1 MAFHLPNGATVF
13 VAPASGN
20 PITITD
26 ISNAANAVLTL
37 NGGTVKVGD
46 VVLLSSP
53 WTALDNLVGKVTA
66 VSGSQATIGGVNTSN
81 TKIFPTGSGSGS
93 LRVVESADWVQIPQI
108 TEVAAAGGEQ
118 QYYQF
123 QFLEDDTQRSLP
135 TYKSAKTQTYTVAH
149 DSDQPFYP
157 LLKEADLAGD
167 TIAVYMYV
175 PKAKETRYWSVVPS
189 FSGEPN
195 PVVNQIETVTVAFA
209 VQSKGTTFYKNADIT
224 PGS

>member
-20 PITITD
+20 SVTISD
-26 ISNAANAVLTL
+26 ISNATNAVLTL
-37 NGGTVKVGD
+37 DGGSVAEGD
-46 VVLLSSP
+46 IVLLKAS
-53 WTALDNLVGKVTA
+53 WTALDNLVAKVIS
-66 VSGSQATIGGVNTSN
+66 VSGNKATLGGVNTSN
-81 TKIFPTGSGSGS
+81 TKVFLSGSGSGS
-93 LRVVESADWVQIPQI
+93 LQIVKADDWVQIPQI
-108 TEVAAAGGEQ
+108 TEVAASGGEQ

-167 TIAVYMYV
+167 TLAVYMYV

-189 FSGEPN
+189 FTGEPN
-195 PVVNQIETVTVAFA
+195 PAVNEIETVAVAFA
-209 VQSKGTTFYKNADIT
+209 VQSKGTTFYKDAEAT

>member
-13 VAPASGN
+13 VAPASGDA
-20 PITITD
+20 IDITD
-26 ISNAANAVLTL
+26 ISNATNAVATIS
-37 NGGTVKVGD
+37 GGTVAEGD
-46 VVLLSSP
+46 VVLLSSS
-53 WTALDNLVGKVTA
+53 WTALDNLVAKVTE
-66 VSGSQATIGGVNTSN
+66 VSGSQVTLGGVNTSN
-81 TKIFPTGSGSGS
+81 TKIFPAGSGTGSIKVISPS
-93 LRVVESADWVQIPQI
+93 DWVQIPQI
-108 TEVAAAGGEQ
+108 TEVAASGGEQ

-157 LLKEADLAGD
+157 VLKEADLAGD
-167 TIAVYMYV
+167 TLAVYMYV

-209 VQSKGTTFYKNADIT
+209 VQSKGTTFYKDVDTT

>member
-13 VAPASGN
+13 VAPASGESVA
-20 PITITD
+20 ITD
-26 ISNAANAVLTL
+26 ISNASNAVISLD
-37 NGGTVKVGD
+37 GGAVSEGD
-46 VVLLSSP
+46 IVLLKAS
-53 WTALDNLVGKVTA
+53 WTALDNLVAKVIS
-66 VSGSQATIGGVNTSN
+66 VSGNKATLGGVNTSN
-81 TKIFPTGSGSGS
+81 TKIFPAGSGSGS
-93 LRVVESADWVQIPQI
+93 LRVISPSDWVQIPQI
-108 TEVAAAGGEQ
+108 TEVAASGGEQ

-123 QFLEDDTQRSLP
+123 QFLEDETQRSLP
-135 TYKSAKTQTYTVAH
+135 TYKSARTQTYTVAH

-157 LLKEADLAGD
+157 LLKEADRAGD
-167 TIAVYMYV
+167 TLAVYMYV

-209 VQSKGTTFYKNADIT
+209 VQSAGTTFYKDEEVT